1 MNTYKSSHQR
11 YSRYRQK
18 NLKDVPHVHADEETQ
33 SFFQKIINMS
43 VITIQE
49 EGVEIAFATM
59 KELSRWAVDVFKMD
73 QRLSGIASSIDDNDV
88 SPDTFRVIAELLEKY
103 KTHGNAMPRR
113 HMQALSELS
122 VRVKSVLDDVLESNA
137 PATKKHKG
145 DTKIKVNVTVNS
157 E

>member
-1 MNTYKSSHQR
+1 
-11 YSRYRQK
+11 
-18 NLKDVPHVHADEETQ
+18 
-33 SFFQKIINMS
+33 MS

-49 EGVEIAFATM
+49 EGVEISFTTM

-88 SPDTFRVIAELLEKY
+88 SPDTFRVIAELLEKH
-103 KTHGNAMPRR
+103 KTHGSAMPRR
-113 HMQALSELS
+113 HIQALLDLS
-122 VRVKSVLDDVLESNA
+122 VRVKSVLDDVLESNE
-137 PATKKHKG
+137 PVTKKHKG